1 MGFSG
6 EYEPDEFDGEFEDD
20 AARRDVDRELADDEA
35 LLWTGRPRLP
45 RVRRVRAISLLYIL
59 VLISLSGVSL
69 SAMLGIFERPVLDPW
84 MVIAALCLP
93 PLALGG
99 LFLLDLLLRSIQWL
113 VRRRRLARTFYAI
126 TDQRAIIGRLGG
138 SGGAPWF
145 FSIPAGLIDGT
156 TRYELADGS
165 GDVYFEGLDAI
176 AGEPVGF
183 VEIQSV
189 RRVDELLRK
198 TLVDPFPRW

>member
-6 EYEPDEFDGEFEDD
+6 EFEPDEFEGDY
-20 AARRDVDRELADDEA
+20 DDEA
-35 LLWTGRPRLP
+35 RLNVGRELSPDEALVWTGRPRQP
-45 RVRRVRAISLLYIL
+45 RVRRVRAIALLYVF
-59 VLISLSGVSL
+59 VLTSLSGVSL
-69 SAMLGIFERPVLDPW
+69 SAMLGVFERPVLDPW

-99 LFLLDLLLRSIQWL
+99 LFVMDLLVRTLRWL
-113 VRRRRLARTFYAI
+113 ARRRRLARTFYAI

-138 SGGAPWF
+138 SGGRLWL

-176 AGEPVGF
+176 ADEPVGF
-183 VEIQSV
+183 VEIRSV
-189 RRVDELLRK
+189 RRVDELLRR

>member
-6 EYEPDEFDGEFEDD
+6 EFEPDEFEGEFDDDVRRGVGED
-20 AARRDVDRELADDEA
+20 LSFDEA
-35 LLWTGRPRLP
+35 LVWTGRPRLP
-45 RVRRVRAISLLYIL
+45 RVRRVRAIALLYVF
-59 VLISLSGVSL
+59 VLTSLSGVSL
-69 SAMLGIFERPVLDPW
+69 SAMLGVFERPVLDPW

-99 LFLLDLLLRSIQWL
+99 LFVMDLMVRTGRWL
-113 VRRRRLARTFYAI
+113 ARRRRLARTFYAI

-138 SGGAPWF
+138 SGGRLWL
-145 FSIPAGLIDGT
+145 FSIPAELIDGT

-165 GDVYFEGLDAI
+165 GDVYFDGLDAI
-176 AGEPVGF
+176 ADEPVGF
-183 VEIQSV
+183 VEIRSV